1 MAALNKMRA
10 WAETLLLL
18 CCDIASLY
26 LAFLL
31 SIVVR
36 TAVLPTFYKGFP
48 AAFPFAH
55 YGYIGWIF
63 LVWIFFLSY
72 EGLYTKMFS
81 FWDEIKVL
89 WLAAF
94 FSTAGIFT
102 IVSVGKLSDSV
113 SRTVILLMGA
123 LSVIALPLTRM
134 LLKKMLRRLGLLKR
148 RVLILGA
155 GATGTLIANA
165 LKREPNYGYEVIGFL
180 DDNAEKA
187 GTKIDGIKVHR
198 GVDRAVDYLRVC
210 NITDV
215 FIAMPGAGK
224 ERLQGLINDLHHKA
238 ERIFFVPDIFGVA
251 VLGTNL
257 QHFSSEEAFALE
269 LRNNL
274 VEPLNIIFKKLF
286 DVVVSI
292 LLLPVF
298 FLLMAVI
305 AIFLKF
311 DSKGPVIFA
320 QERIGKKGRTFKCFK
335 FRTMHGDAE
344 ERLKGLLQKDHAAKE
359 EYEKFW
365 KLRNDPRVTKVGRF
379 LRATSLDEVPQILN
393 VIRGEMSLV
402 GPRPVTREEINRHYG
417 ESAELCLSVL
427 PGITGLWQVSGRSDT
442 SYYYRIA
449 LDAWYVRNWN
459 LWLDLVILFRT
470 VRVVVKREGAC

>member
-1 MAALNKMRA
+1 M
-10 WAETLLLL
+10 LL

-26 LAFLL
+26 LAFRL

-36 TAVLPTFYKGFP
+36 TTVLPALYGGFP
-48 AAFPFAH
+48 APLPFLH
-55 YGYIGWIF
+55 FGDIGWIF

-81 FWDEIKVL
+81 FWDEIKAL
-89 WLAAF
+89 WLAAC

-102 IVSVGKLSDSV
+102 IVSVGKLSDSI

-123 LSVIALPLTRM
+123 LSVIAMPLTRM
-134 LLKKMLRRLGLLKR
+134 IVKKMLRRLGLLKR

-155 GATGTLIANA
+155 GATGALIATA
-165 LKREPNYGYEVIGFL
+165 LRREPNYGYEVIGFL
-180 DDNAEKA
+180 DDNAEKV

-198 GVDRAVDYLRVC
+198 GIDRAVDYLRVC

-215 FIAMPGAGK
+215 FIAMPGAGREK
-224 ERLQGLINDLHHKA
+224 LQRLINDLQHKV

-274 VEPLNIIFKKLF
+274 AEPLNIIFKKLF

-311 DSKGPVIFA
+311 DSKGPVIFS

-344 ERLKGLLQKDHAAKE
+344 EQLKELLQKDRATKE

-402 GPRPVTREEINRHYG
+402 GPRPVTLEEINKHYG
-417 ESAELCLSVL
+417 ESAELCFSVL
-427 PGITGLWQVSGRSDT
+427 PGVTGLWQVSGRSNT
-442 SYYYRIA
+442 SYDYRTA
-449 LDAWYVRNWN
+449 LDTWYVRNWN
-459 LWLDLVILFRT
+459 VWLDIVILFKT
-470 VRVVVKREGAC
+470 VRVVMKREGAC